1 MQNAVCFSRKQAY
14 LAAKLVLRKHETQVK
29 RILLMTL
36 PDVVAICFQQFNQEK
51 VFWIKHSTAAV
62 GCLTR
67 SATFGAHAKP
77 QQQNK
82 KVAIFFSINIMS
94 VYAVPYQSLMYLI
107 ILNRMCYHKG
117 YCYASV
123 CAFHF
128 VPVDNGCCQH
138 NLLFYNIERTFA
150 DVGRSEFL
158 TVQLKSLRQRFYSKL
173 SAFSNKKLFF

>member
-1 MQNAVCFSRKQAY
+1 
-14 LAAKLVLRKHETQVK
+14 
-29 RILLMTL
+29 
-36 PDVVAICFQQFNQEK
+36 
-51 VFWIKHSTAAV
+51 
-62 GCLTR
+62 
-67 SATFGAHAKP
+67 
-77 QQQNK
+77 
-82 KVAIFFSINIMS
+82 MS

-173 SAFSNKKLFF
+173 SAFSNKKLFFQHRINIYVSIKRLKKKFEQTFELILSIIILLYVSCVRKADISRTLESFETTFLLVLFIAVHVNRNQFQWTVMCALFDGRQSIQKYEKTK